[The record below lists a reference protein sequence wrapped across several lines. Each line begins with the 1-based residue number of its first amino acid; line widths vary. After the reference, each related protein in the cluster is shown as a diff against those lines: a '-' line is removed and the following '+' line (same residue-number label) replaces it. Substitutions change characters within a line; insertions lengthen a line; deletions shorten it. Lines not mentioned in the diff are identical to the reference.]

1 MPAGEAAHNSVQPAG
16 LAMQLR
22 YAIWSFSADV
32 QAVSS
37 AVPLVPY
44 VDPVLRGTTGP
55 HSPTLLWTYLHRRT
69 QRQCGRSRYH
79 RSARVE
85 QPGNAPFASLRA
97 HRVHVLCCPPLR
109 ALSALSQRPSTR
121 LLSSPKR
128 RPREGGAR
136 TVRSARPGCPAR
148 WGACPRNRYRLETCT
163 PTSPPHSALN
173 AVTAH
178 ASKRGG

>member
-55 HSPTLLWTYLHRRT
+55 HSPALPTIFLHRRT
-69 QRQCGRSRYH
+69 QLSVRSE
-79 RSARVE
+79 SK
-85 QPGNAPFASLRA
+85 P
-97 HRVHVLCCPPLR
+97 
-109 ALSALSQRPSTR
+109 SQRP
-121 LLSSPKR
+121 
-128 RPREGGAR
+128 G
-136 TVRSARPGCPAR
+136 
-148 WGACPRNRYRLETCT
+148 
-163 PTSPPHSALN
+163 
-173 AVTAH
+173 
-178 ASKRGG
+178 